1 MKLKPLSLVSLLF
14 VLFGGLPLAFAQEA
28 EPESGDGFGGHAN
41 PIFGYYE
48 AIRYDAEMLQG
59 VRVNEETGDVFIMF
73 QPDKTDTQLT
83 LKISQEEGVGYR
95 KWFTGEEVLVAQ
107 ENAGRA
113 INTWTDRVQ
122 TSANYIEYHAEG
134 RIFLHLKRIRE

>member
-1 MKLKPLSLVSLLF
+1 MKPLSFLSAWVALLGAGAAA
-14 VLFGGLPLAFAQEA
+14 LAQEQ
-28 EPESGDGFGGHAN
+28 EPESGSPHGKYAN
-41 PIFGYYE
+41 PVFGYYE
-48 AIRYDAEMLQG
+48 AIRYDAAMLQG
-59 VRVNEETGDVFIMF
+59 VRVNEQTGDVFIMF

-83 LKISQEEGVGYR
+83 LKISQAEGSGYR

-134 RIFLHLKRIRE
+134 RIFLHLKRIRD

>member
-1 MKLKPLSLVSLLF
+1 MKLKLLSFVSLLF
-14 VLFGGLPLAFAQEA
+14 VLIGALPFAFAQEE
-28 EPESGDGFGGHAN
+28 EPESGGEYAN

-48 AIRYDAEMLQG
+48 AIRFDAEMLQG

-83 LKISQEEGVGYR
+83 LKISQEEGTQYR

-134 RIFLHLKRIRE
+134 RLFLHLKRIRE

>member
-1 MKLKPLSLVSLLF
+1 MTPRFLPLVF
-14 VLFGGLPLAFAQEA
+14 VLLGALPLVFAQEQ
-28 EPESGDGFGGHAN
+28 EPEAGGEYGEYAN
-41 PIFGYYE
+41 PVFGYYE
-48 AIRYDAEMLQG
+48 AIRFDAQMLQG

-83 LKISQEEGVGYR
+83 LKISQAQGAQYR

-107 ENAGRA
+107 ENVGRA

-134 RIFLHLKRIRE
+134 RIFLHLKRTRE

>member
-1 MKLKPLSLVSLLF
+1 MKLKPLSFVSALLVLLG
-14 VLFGGLPLAFAQEA
+14 VTPLVFAQEE
-28 EPESGDGFGGHAN
+28 EPNSGGEVGEYAN

-48 AIRYDAEMLQG
+48 AIHYDAKMLQG
-59 VRVNEETGDVFIMF
+59 VRVNEQTGDVFIMF

-83 LKISQEEGVGYR
+83 LKISQKEGAGYR
-95 KWFTGEEVLVAQ
+95 KWFTGEEILVAQ

>member
-1 MKLKPLSLVSLLF
+1 MKLKPLSFVSTLLVLL
-14 VLFGGLPLAFAQEA
+14 GALPLAFAQGEEGAA
-28 EPESGDGFGGHAN
+28 EVGYAN

-48 AIRYDAEMLQG
+48 AIRFDAEMLQG
-59 VRVNEETGDVFIMF
+59 VRLNEQTGDVFIMF

-83 LKISQEEGVGYR
+83 LKISQAEGAQYR

-113 INTWTDRVQ
+113 VNTWTDRVQ
-122 TSANYIEYHAEG
+122 TSASYIEYHAEG

>member
-14 VLFGGLPLAFAQEA
+14 VLCGGLPLVFAQEA
-28 EPESGDGFGGHAN
+28 EPESGGGFGEYAN

-59 VRVNEETGDVFIMF
+59 VRVNEQTGDVFIMF

-83 LKISQEEGVGYR
+83 LKISQEEGAGYR
-95 KWFTGEEVLVAQ
+95 KWFTGEEVWVAQ

>member
-1 MKLKPLSLVSLLF
+1 MKLKPLFLVSSLLALLGAMPF
-14 VLFGGLPLAFAQEA
+14 AFSQEHVPA
-28 EPESGDGFGGHAN
+28 SEREYAN

-48 AIRYDAEMLQG
+48 AIRFDSEMLQG
-59 VRVNEETGDVFIMF
+59 VRVNEDTGDVFIMF

-83 LKISQEEGVGYR
+83 LKISQAEGAQYR

-134 RIFLHLKRIRE
+134 RIFLHLKRMSE

>member
-1 MKLKPLSLVSLLF
+1 MKLKLLSFAAGLLVL
-14 VLFGGLPLAFAQEA
+14 VGGLPLAFAQE
-28 EPESGDGFGGHAN
+28 EDPKPGGETGEYAN
-41 PIFGYYE
+41 PVFGYYE

-59 VRVNEETGDVFIMF
+59 VRVNEQTGDVFIMF
-73 QPDKTDTQLT
+73 QPDKTTTQLT
-83 LKISQEEGVGYR
+83 LKISQKEGAGYR
-95 KWFTGEEVLVAQ
+95 KWFTGDEVLVAQ
-107 ENAGRA
+107 ENVGRA

>member
-1 MKLKPLSLVSLLF
+1 MRLKLLSLVSALL
-14 VLFGGLPLAFAQEA
+14 VLFGAIPFALSQ
-28 EPESGDGFGGHAN
+28 GHALASEREYAN
-41 PIFGYYE
+41 PVFGYYE
-48 AIRYDAEMLQG
+48 AIRFDAEMLQG
-59 VRVNEETGDVFIMF
+59 VRVNEDTGDVFIMF

-83 LKISQEEGVGYR
+83 LKISQAQGAQYR

-107 ENAGRA
+107 ENVGRA

>member
-1 MKLKPLSLVSLLF
+1 MTPRFLPLVF
-14 VLFGGLPLAFAQEA
+14 VLLGALPLVFAQEQ
-28 EPESGDGFGGHAN
+28 EPEAGGESGEYAN
-41 PIFGYYE
+41 PVFGYYE
-48 AIRYDAEMLQG
+48 AIRFDAQMLQG

-83 LKISQEEGVGYR
+83 LKISQAEGAQYR